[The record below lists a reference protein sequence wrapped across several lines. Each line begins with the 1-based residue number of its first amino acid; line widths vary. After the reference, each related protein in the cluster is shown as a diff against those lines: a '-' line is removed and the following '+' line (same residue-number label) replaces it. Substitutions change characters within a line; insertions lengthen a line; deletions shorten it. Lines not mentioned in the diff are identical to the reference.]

1 MGQSQSIFIY
11 SPLKYVDYTS
21 SLNPDIKNK
30 LESYLIHTLIKDFKI
45 IMDDRWR
52 EIVRTMCHKIKCI
65 SEGWEVL
72 PTIHFTI
79 GDNGVVCVKKI
90 LDSVS

>member
-1 MGQSQSIFIY
+1 MGQSQSVFIY

-45 IMDDRWR
+45 KIDDKWR
-52 EIVRTMCHKIKCI
+52 EIVRTMCHKIKCV
-65 SEGWEVL
+65 SEGWDVL
-72 PTIHFTI
+72 PTINFTI
-79 GDNGVVCVKKI
+79 DDKGTVCLKKI
-90 LDSVS
+90 IDSVS